1 MRRWKKTFGP
11 TGLNVIFHTSIVEA
25 AASICGCK
33 VVAGWCLLCYKQLML
48 LCQLDTISH
57 FLIMAME
64 MAKEG
69 ITFIIP
75 YQYKFTEQVTP

>member
-1 MRRWKKTFGP
+1 MRPWKKTFGP
-11 TGLNVIFHTSIVEA
+11 TELSVKFHTSIVEA
-25 AASICGCK
+25 AAFICGCK
-33 VVAGWCLLCYKQLML
+33 VVAGWCLSCYKQLML

-57 FLIMAME
+57 FLIK